1 MRFIIRILV
10 SALLLFIASCATTGP
25 KGEKSLII
33 IPTSQEVSI
42 GEGMAKQ
49 VEQSEKVLPDS
60 AWQAYVATVGQRIVS
75 VCDRTDITYHF
86 KVIQS
91 DQINAFAT
99 PGGYVYFYS
108 ALLRGMDNEAEMAA
122 VMAHEISHVVA
133 RHGIKRLQASL
144 GVAMAYELVFGK
156 DAGPAMNAA
165 INTGMGLLFAGYSRD
180 NEREADR
187 DGIYYMVKAGYDPQA
202 SVTMFEKL
210 AKLGAGGSGS
220 VFEKLA
226 SDHPE
231 TDERIANAKQEIAGM
246 GQLPG
251 GLKLNATKYREMA
264 TRLPAPPK
272 TSQSK

>member
-1 MRFIIRILV
+1 MYSLGKIVTAL
-10 SALLLFIASCATTGP
+10 SMLLLVACTTTGP
-25 KGEKSLII
+25 GGQKSLIV
-33 IPTSQEVSI
+33 IPTQQEVSI

-60 AWQAYVATVGQRIVS
+60 GWQAYIDGVGKKLVS
-75 VCDRTDITYHF
+75 VCDRTDIEYHF

-144 GVAMAYELVFGK
+144 GVAMAYQLVFGK

-165 INTGMGLLFAGYSRD
+165 INTGMGLLFAGYSRE
-180 NEREADR
+180 NEREADL
-187 DGIYYMVKAGYDPQA
+187 DGIYYMVKAGYDPSA
-202 SVTMFEKL
+202 AVSMFEKL
-210 AKLGAGGSGS
+210 AQMGAGGSTN
-220 VFEKLA
+220 VFEKLS

-231 TDERIANAKQEIAGM
+231 TSERITNAKQEISAM
-246 GQLPG
+246 GKLPSN
-251 GLKLNATKYREMA
+251 LVLNSSKYKEMA
-264 TRLPAPPK
+264 KRLPSP
-272 TSQSK
+272 SKGATTK